1 MVICKKK
8 YKSPV
13 LSLSPCPLRKTTGHS
28 ARGTSHAG
36 NGLLK
41 DPPLFLRNMKLFAV
55 TMMSCSVLAATCNK
69 GQPASSTPEQ
79 GNQTLVIGLEP
90 EQNALKFIEATGGDC
105 QLVYAS
111 TQGPGIEVK
120 SGSDA
125 SAR

>member
-1 MVICKKK
+1 
-8 YKSPV
+8 
-13 LSLSPCPLRKTTGHS
+13 
-28 ARGTSHAG
+28 
-36 NGLLK
+36 
-41 DPPLFLRNMKLFAV
+41 MKLFAV
-55 TMMSCSVLAATCNK
+55 TMMSCSILTAACNK

-79 GNQTLVIGLEP
+79 GNQTLVIGLD
-90 EQNALKFIEATGGDC
+90 ALKFIEATGGDC